1 MQALPDW
8 KTCVLKVGSSL
19 IAPDGKG
26 CSTRFLL
33 SIAQFVLRAQDQ
45 GRQVLLVSSGSVAA
59 GRDRMKLIHPQWS
72 DSITDKQALAA
83 IGQSELIAFWQQ
95 FFDFPCAQ
103 ILLTRDDIRIRRN
116 HLNARNTLTR
126 LLELG
131 TLPIINENDTVAV
144 DEIKLGDNDQL
155 AAHVA
160 VMSEA
165 DLFIILSDVDGLYD
179 SNPTKN
185 TEAQLIPEVSHID
198 QDILDMAGDTHSSV
212 GTGGMVT
219 KLQAAQIATS
229 RGIPCLI
236 ANGTKNR
243 TLENLS
249 DGKQAG
255 TLFSAIKQPLDSR
268 QHWLIHSADSIGSI
282 EIDDG
287 AHQALSTQGAS
298 LLPAG
303 ILTVSGPFHRGDVID
318 VIFQSKHIA
327 RGISQYNSEETK
339 AIRGCQSAEII
350 DKLGY
355 IYTNVAIHR
364 NDLVI
369 LS

>member
-1 MQALPDW
+1 MQTLSEW

-26 CSTRFLL
+26 CSTRYLL
-33 SIAQFVLRAQDQ
+33 AIAQFVLWAHDNN
-45 GRQVLLVSSGSVAA
+45 RQVVLVSSGSVAA
-59 GRDRMKLIHPQWS
+59 GRDRMKSIHPEWS

-95 FFDFPCAQ
+95 LFDFPCAQ
-103 ILLTRDDIRIRRN
+103 ILLTRDDVRIRRN

-131 TLPIINENDTVAV
+131 TLPIVNENDTVAV

-160 VMSEA
+160 VMCEA
-165 DLFIILSDVDGLYD
+165 DLLIILSDVDGLYD
-179 SNPTKN
+179 SHPANNPDARLLAEIEDIN
-185 TEAQLIPEVSHID
+185 
-198 QDILDMAGDTHSSV
+198 QDVMAMAGDSQSMT

-219 KLQAAQIATS
+219 KLLAAKVATS

-236 ANGTKNR
+236 ANGTKSA
-243 TLENLS
+243 TLEMLS
-249 DGKQAG
+249 NCQQVGS
-255 TLFSAIKQPLDSR
+255 LFHAKNQPLDSR
-268 QHWLIHSADSIGSI
+268 RHWLLHSADSIGKI

-287 AHQALSTQGAS
+287 AKSALSQQGAS

-303 ILTVSGPFHRGDVID
+303 IIEVAGDFHRGDVID
-318 VIFQSKHIA
+318 ILYKNKCIA
-327 RGISQYNSEETK
+327 RGITQYNSKEINLIK
-339 AIRGCQSAEII
+339 GGQSQDI
-350 DKLGY
+350 KSTLGF

-369 LS
+369 L